1 MSRDVGQAALN
12 APSIHPALVSLLWL
26 AIAAVAHA
34 GDHDQ
39 RVTAVP
45 AVPGDFME
53 PDETPV
59 TPEDIE
65 KFRDF
70 VGHVHLSDKVVRSIH
85 EVSVLATV
93 RGDLTL
99 HLPELTPEYA
109 QALSRHRGSLIVRGP
124 VVLSEKCAD
133 LLGQHRGS
141 LELPDCRVASAA
153 AVRAICMGNKRCL
166 SIGIAAVS
174 EEMAHALARYQGKLR
189 LRKLTQLDD
198 RAAAVLGGH
207 RGMLELHVLE
217 SLSPTGARALADKAG
232 GWTAHFG
239 SSDVPVR
246 LTMATTAELAR
257 SSETFFVQ
265 NVTCD
270 PDDASVLAPLARRQA
285 GELLV
290 YPFCEPGRLI
300 GALGMPNTPSQIEG
314 KFPHPDSDAKCCG
327 DLAVT
332 KGMSFT
338 PALAET
344 LVSRRGGRLEL
355 WVKDLSEPV
364 ARILARYEG
373 PLELC
378 TYDQQKPEDAA
389 VAALFSRCDSIGIPA
404 QWVTTATVDSVLSHR
419 GGLSLLPGFPMS
431 FSSSV
436 VNGRI
441 VTTARW
447 QWMPHDVFERLLMYD
462 GPLHLE
468 GEVTVEMA
476 EKLPLHHHPLALG
489 ALPQREAAE
498 PLLKCDGPLFF
509 TRDCNVESIE
519 AAKVFASAA
528 NRTTVCTSKHLI
540 GPDAARIAAII
551 VKRGGEISLPRLRYI
566 SEEALRILGQK
577 EDVRLPP
584 LEDLYILDEAGRDV
598 APGDVVSERFAA
610 ANSERQP
617 PPQMPSWHSWERQL
631 GEANRQ

>member
-1 MSRDVGQAALN
+1 MNRHVSPWCAFVVVAAIQCM
-12 APSIHPALVSLLWL
+12 AHGSEPRHARLVE
-26 AIAAVAHA
+26 
-34 GDHDQ
+34 
-39 RVTAVP
+39 
-45 AVPGDFME
+45 PGDFME

-65 KFRDF
+65 RFRDF

-93 RGDLTL
+93 RGNLAL

-109 QALSRHRGSLIVRGP
+109 QALSRHRGYLIVRGP
-124 VVLSEKCAD
+124 VALSEECAD

-153 AVRAICMGNKRCL
+153 AVRALCMGNKRCL
-166 SIGIAAVS
+166 ALGIEGVS
-174 EEMAHALARYQGKLR
+174 EEMAHALARYEGKLR

-198 RAAAVLGGH
+198 RAAAVLSGH
-207 RGMLELHVLE
+207 RGMLELHFLE
-217 SLSPTGARALADKAG
+217 SLSPAGARALADKAG
-232 GWTAHFG
+232 DWTARLG
-239 SSDVPVR
+239 SPDVPVR

-257 SSETFFVQ
+257 SSAKFFVR

-270 PDDASVLAPLARRQA
+270 PDDTSVLAPLARRPA

-290 YPFCEPGRLI
+290 YPFGAADRII
-300 GALGMPNTPSQIEG
+300 GALGIPTAPSKIEG
-314 KFPHPDSDAKCCG
+314 NSPHSDSDGKSCG
-327 DLAVT
+327 DLSIT
-332 KGMSFT
+332 ERISFT

-355 WVKDLSEPV
+355 WVKDLTEPV

-373 PLELC
+373 PLELY
-378 TYDQQKPEDAA
+378 TFEEQRPDDAV
-389 VAALFSRCDSIGIPA
+389 VAALFSRRASIGIPA
-404 QWVTTATVDSVLSHR
+404 RWLTMTTVESVLSHR

-431 FSSSV
+431 FSSRV

-447 QWMPHDVFERLLMYD
+447 QWMSLDVFERLLAYD

-468 GEVTVEMA
+468 HDITVEMA

-489 ALPQREAAE
+489 SLPQREVAE

-509 TRDCNVESIE
+509 TRDCNVDSIE
-519 AAKVFASAA
+519 AAKLFASAA

-551 VKRGGEISLPRLRYI
+551 VKRPGEISLPRLSYL
-566 SEEALRILGQK
+566 SDEVLRILAQK
-577 EDVRLPP
+577 EDIRLPP
-584 LEDLYILDEAGRDV
+584 LEDLYILDEAGCDV
-598 APGDVVSERFAA
+598 PARDVVSERFATINA
-610 ANSERQP
+610 ERQP
-617 PPQMPSWHSWERQL
+617 PPDMPRWRGWERLLEGHKGTQSD
-631 GEANRQ
+631 RHRP